1 MSKEE
6 NGFQFSAAAFST
18 LQLELRKT
26 KQNRK
31 HFGENCFFFQFLA
44 TAFSTLQLYNVRLKG
59 RPNRKRASN
68 ASQRRLER
76 AFLTDRLSLRADWNH
91 LR

>member
-44 TAFSTLQLYNVRLKG
+44 TAFSTLQLYNVR
-59 RPNRKRASN
+59 
-68 ASQRRLER
+68 
-76 AFLTDRLSLRADWNH
+76 
-91 LR
+91 